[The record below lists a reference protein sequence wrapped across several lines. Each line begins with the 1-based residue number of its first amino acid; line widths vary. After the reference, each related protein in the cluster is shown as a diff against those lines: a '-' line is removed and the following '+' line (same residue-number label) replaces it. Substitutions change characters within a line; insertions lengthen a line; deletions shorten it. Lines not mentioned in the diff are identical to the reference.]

1 MSWKEE
7 NNYWVK
13 TYEMKNFVACVEFLN
28 QITELAEEANHHP
41 DVEIFGYKHIK
52 IKLMSHD
59 VEKITDRD
67 YDLAK
72 KIDSLR

>member
-1 MSWKEE
+1 MAWKEE

-13 TYEMKNFVACVEFLN
+13 TFEMKNFVACVDFLN
-28 QITELAEEANHHP
+28 KIMELAEEANHHP
-41 DVEIFGYKHIK
+41 DVEIFGYKYIK

-67 YDLAK
+67 YELAR
-72 KIDSLR
+72 KIDAL